1 MRFYCT
7 NCWAE
12 APETAAVCPRCG
24 DDIAARQA
32 RADFVDKLIAALRH
46 PEPTTPIRA
55 AWILGQ
61 RRERRAVPA
70 LIQLARESAD
80 PFIIEAA
87 IAALARSDDERA
99 QETVRRAATHPSPRV
114 RRAAQARYTAV
125 ESR

>member
-1 MRFYCT
+1 MTFYCA

-12 APETAAVCPRCG
+12 VMATAQICPRCG
-24 DDIAARQA
+24 DDILARQA
-32 RADFVDKLIAALRH
+32 RADFVEKLISALRH

-87 IAALARSDDERA
+87 VAALARINDPCAE
-99 QETVRRAATHPSPRV
+99 ETLRWSATHPTLRV
-114 RRAAQARYTAV
+114 RRAASGPAAEQ
-125 ESR
+125 